1 MKRIFILLAAALL
14 TTIGLYAQD
23 TAQLTVEGRKNSA
36 SQQTKPY
43 VIMISI
49 DGFRYDY
56 AEKHHAQNLLRLS
69 GQGVRATAMQ
79 PSFPSL
85 TFPNHYTLA
94 TGMYPAHHGLVDN
107 HFYDRKRDAIYKVG
121 NRDAVEDGTWYGGLP
136 LWILAEKQQ
145 MVSASY
151 FWVGTESAIQNIRP
165 TYYFKYQE
173 KTGIDQRIQQVVNW
187 LQLPV
192 EQRPHLITF
201 YFPEVDHMGHSYGP
215 DSDSV
220 KNAVQFV
227 DAAIGRMQEAVNKLN
242 LPVNFIIV
250 SDHGMLRVDTERTL
264 SLPDS
269 PALKPLR
276 IVPGGEKIMLYGNN
290 EADIKTAYDFLK
302 QHENHYTV
310 YLKKETP
317 ERWHYGQEDVYN
329 RIGDIVVVA
338 EANYAFGMPGKKMH
352 PGHHGF
358 DNNLTDMNAI
368 FMAWGPAFKTNT
380 RIATFENIHVYPLV
394 ARILGLDITQ
404 PIDGKIEVLE
414 PVLNQQ

>member
-1 MKRIFILLAAALL
+1 MKRIFILLAAAFL
-14 TTIGLYAQD
+14 TATSLQAQD
-23 TAQLTVEGRKNSA
+23 TAQLIVEGRKNSA

-56 AEKHHAQNLLRLS
+56 AEKYNAQNLLRLS

-94 TGMYPAHHGLVDN
+94 TGMYPSHHGLVDN

-121 NRDAVEDGTWYGGLP
+121 NREAVEEGTWYGGLP
-136 LWILAEKQQ
+136 LWVLAEKQQ

-151 FWVGTESAIQNIRP
+151 FWVGSESAIQNIRP

-173 KTGIDQRIQQVVNW
+173 KTGIDQRIQTVVNW

-201 YFPEVDHMGHSYGP
+201 YFPEVDHMGHRYGP
-215 DSDSV
+215 ESDSV
-220 KNAVQFV
+220 RNAVQFV

-242 LPVNFIIV
+242 LPVSFIIV
-250 SDHGMLRVDTERTL
+250 SDHGMLKVDAEH
-264 SLPDS
+264 SIALPDS

-276 IVPGGEKIMLYGNN
+276 IVPTGEKIILYGNN
-290 EADIKTAYDFLK
+290 ETEIKAAYDFLK
-302 QHENHYTV
+302 QHENHFTA

-329 RIGDIVVVA
+329 RIGDIIVVA
-338 EANYAFGMPGKKMH
+338 EANYAFGDPVKKMY

-358 DNNLTDMNAI
+358 DNNLTEMNAI
-368 FMAWGPAFKTNT
+368 FMAWGPAFKPHT

-404 PIDGKIEVLE
+404 PIDGKLEILE
-414 PVLNQQ
+414 PVLNQ